1 MVTET
6 VKRSIKLTIKTSKLA
21 EIASRNIIYISS
33 CINQIIIKL
42 TERARVAVH
51 HTSPMTGIAAA
62 SKLIFFNKV
71 IAFGTFMVKAYTHD
85 SSSFHFA
92 I

>member
-1 MVTET
+1 MY
-6 VKRSIKLTIKTSKLA
+6 KP
-21 EIASRNIIYISS
+21 N
-33 CINQIIIKL
+33 IKL

-51 HTSPMTGIAAA
+51 HTSPMTGIDAA
-62 SKLIFFNKV
+62 SKLIFLNKV

-85 SSSFHFA
+85 SSSLHFA

>member
-1 MVTET
+1 MY
-6 VKRSIKLTIKTSKLA
+6 KP
-21 EIASRNIIYISS
+21 N
-33 CINQIIIKL
+33 IKL

-51 HTSPMTGIAAA
+51 HTSPMTGIAAV

>member
-1 MVTET
+1 MY
-6 VKRSIKLTIKTSKLA
+6 KP
-21 EIASRNIIYISS
+21 N
-33 CINQIIIKL
+33 IKL

-51 HTSPMTGIAAA
+51 HTSPMTGIDAA
-62 SKLIFFNKV
+62 SPKLIFFNKV